1 MVLFAVINC
10 EGKKVLERREVVR
23 EKSTVICL
31 AYRANVKIM
40 KRNSKARFLSSIKLL
55 IVVNGIE
62 IPRGDSTLLNTLA
75 IMNGAKDL
83 VIPFTEGLPVVKS
96 IVKIKEPVPGGTK
109 EEEFPDKNL
118 PYGSVKG
125 RASIEEEGIN
135 RLIVDVDRVLDDLRE
150 EESTHFMAHPW
161 AKELDISSGIVP
173 VFNREASDVG
183 VTGLRDKGTST
194 DCPVTAGKSFV
205 FLMAFVEDTCMS
217 SVEFITSCIFN
228 VF

>member
-96 IVKIKEPVPGGTK
+96 IVKIKEPVPSPVVPRRKSFLTRISLMVLSK
-109 EEEFPDKNL
+109 AE
-118 PYGSVKG
+118 
-125 RASIEEEGIN
+125 RAS
-135 RLIVDVDRVLDDLRE
+135 RKR
-150 EESTHFMAHPW
+150 A
-161 AKELDISSGIVP
+161 
-173 VFNREASDVG
+173 
-183 VTGLRDKGTST
+183 
-194 DCPVTAGKSFV
+194 
-205 FLMAFVEDTCMS
+205 
-217 SVEFITSCIFN
+217 
-228 VF
+228 

>member
-10 EGKKVLERREVVR
+10 ESKKVPERREIVR

-40 KRNSKARFLSSIKLL
+40 KRSSKARFVSSIKLL

-125 RASIEEEGIN
+125 RSSIEDEGIN
-135 RLIVDVDRVLDDLRE
+135 RLIVDVDRVLDDLRA
-150 EESTHFMAHPW
+150 EESTHFMAHPCS
-161 AKELDISSGIVP
+161 KELDISYLNGFEIQ
-173 VFNREASDVG
+173 
-183 VTGLRDKGTST
+183 
-194 DCPVTAGKSFV
+194 
-205 FLMAFVEDTCMS
+205 
-217 SVEFITSCIFN
+217 
-228 VF
+228 